1 MNQPSAETESIAVRL
16 DLDTRRTIADVT
28 ERLAA
33 TAPFT
38 VVTRADG
45 LRYLLRRG
53 AEIVEAEGV

>member
-1 MNQPSAETESIAVRL
+1 MTRPSSETEPVAIRL
-16 DLDTRRTIADVT
+16 DLNTRRTIEDVT